1 VKEVRYVSILFGGAV
16 LLVGSVAS
24 IVSGGGL
31 AAVAVKRFAERL
43 ENAKSTKSNE
53 RSDARPR
60 NTKRND

>member
-1 VKEVRYVSILFGGAV
+1 MCPFCFGGAV

-43 ENAKSTKSNE
+43 ENAKPTE
-53 RSDARPR
+53 FCGASDASQR
-60 NTKRND
+60 NTQRPN